1 MSLKWRSTIIVS
13 SIAIALIMQGPFL
26 IHILNPAYEGVYVHL
41 NSDEEIY
48 LARVQE
54 ALTGNL
60 NQVAEAFVGEEGMVG
75 SQFALIELVYGMIL
89 RPVFDHSWVLLTVMD
104 SAIPVLIFLVLIL
117 FLRVSG
123 FTRLQSY
130 TGSLILI
137 TSQLYNLNRPIHLR
151 SSFLLMML
159 GLTALSLAYVKKRNS
174 SAVIGGM
181 LLGTL
186 VGVYIW
192 SWTFA
197 WAWLGLMIVWSSI
210 EYLTKIEPACTERSR
225 SENRTR
231 KPKTELKLLILS
243 AIIGCIVALP
253 FVIQTLTVMSHPLA
267 DVAVFRSGMRPG
279 RLPESWAYSILFLTM
294 VCGLIVLLKKKY
306 KDLEVHRPA
315 IAIVFSA
322 FIVIHQ
328 QVIHGTIFNYV
339 SHSIF
344 SLLLAAIIVILL
356 AWKFKSKIMIIPA
369 LAAVLYISVVAYDGR
384 WLIKQWNPP
393 PENFSSQ
400 HLSDLLTTL
409 DEMPRARVLS
419 DRDTL
424 SLITSHTH
432 HDVVYS
438 IYLKNVLLSH
448 KENAQRVCL
457 TYLPLSPEL
466 RNIEASRNLV
476 YADALGAFPDPKIR
490 KEELEL
496 VKSQCAQVDKEPEKF
511 LTQYGINFVVW
522 DEKRNPEWDLSRLKS
537 ELQIIKR
544 GEGWSVWSINHPSQ

>member
-1 MSLKWRSTIIVS
+1 
-13 SIAIALIMQGPFL
+13 
-26 IHILNPAYEGVYVHL
+26 
-41 NSDEEIY
+41 
-48 LARVQE
+48 
-54 ALTGNL
+54 
-60 NQVAEAFVGEEGMVG
+60 
-75 SQFALIELVYGMIL
+75 
-89 RPVFDHSWVLLTVMD
+89 
-104 SAIPVLIFLVLIL
+104 
-117 FLRVSG
+117 
-123 FTRLQSY
+123 
-130 TGSLILI
+130 
-137 TSQLYNLNRPIHLR
+137 
-151 SSFLLMML
+151 MML
-159 GLTALSLAYVKKRNS
+159 ALTALSITYAKKRNS

-210 EYLTKIEPACTERSR
+210 DYLTKTEP
-225 SENRTR
+225 ENRTR
-231 KPKTELKLLILS
+231 KPKTKLKLLLLS
-243 AIIGCIVALP
+243 AIIGFIVALP

-279 RLPESWAYSILFLTM
+279 RAPESWAYSILFLIM

-306 KDLEVHRPA
+306 KDLEIHRPA
-315 IAIVFSA
+315 IAVVFSA

-356 AWKFKSKIMIIPA
+356 AWKFKSKILIIPA

-384 WLIKQWNPP
+384 WLIKQWNPS
-393 PENFSSQ
+393 PENFASQ

-409 DEMPRARVLS
+409 DEIPRARILS

-424 SLITSHTH
+424 SLVTSHTH

-438 IYLKNVLLSH
+438 IYLKNILLSH

-457 TYLPLSPEL
+457 TYLPLDPNL
-466 RNIEASRNLV
+466 RNLEASRNLV

-490 KEELEL
+490 EKELEL
-496 VKSQCAQVDKEPEKF
+496 VRNECAQIDANPAKF
-511 LTQYGINFVVW
+511 LTQYGIDMVVW
-522 DEKRNPEWDLSRLKS
+522 DEKRNPEWDLNRLKT
-537 ELQIIKR
+537 ELQIVER
-544 GEGWSVWSINHPSQ
+544 GEGWSVWKMSAE

>member
-1 MSLKWRSTIIVS
+1 M
-13 SIAIALIMQGPFL
+13 
-26 IHILNPAYEGVYVHL
+26 HL

-60 NQVAEAFVGEEGMVG
+60 NQVAEAFVGDEGMVG
-75 SQFALIELVYGMIL
+75 SQFALIELVFGMIL
-89 RPVFDHSWVLLTVMD
+89 RPVFDHSWVVLTIMD
-104 SAIPVLIFLVLIL
+104 SLIPVLIFLVLIW
-117 FLRVSG
+117 FFRISG

-137 TSQLYNLNRPIHLR
+137 VAQLYNLNRPIHLR
-151 SSFLLMML
+151 TSFLLMML
-159 GLTALSLAYVKKRNS
+159 ALVALSIAYTKKKKS
-174 SAVIGGM
+174 SAAIGGM

-186 VGVYIW
+186 VGVYVW

-197 WAWLGLMIVWSSI
+197 WLWFGLMVIWSVV
-210 EYLTKIEPACTERSR
+210 E
-225 SENRTR
+225 R
-231 KPKTELKLLILS
+231 KPRTFLLP
-243 AIIGCIVALP
+243 AIIGVIFALP
-253 FVIQTLTVMSHPLA
+253 FVAKTLTVMSHPLA

-279 RLPESWAYSILFLTM
+279 RAPESWAYSILFLIM

-306 KDLEVHRPA
+306 KDLEIHRPA
-315 IAIVFSA
+315 IAVVFSA

-356 AWKFKSKIMIIPA
+356 AWKFKSKILIIPA

-384 WLIKQWNPP
+384 WLIKQWNPS
-393 PENFSSQ
+393 PENFASQ

-409 DEMPRARVLS
+409 DEIPRARILS

-424 SLITSHTH
+424 SLVTSHTH

-438 IYLKNVLLSH
+438 IYLKNILLSH

-457 TYLPLSPEL
+457 TYLPLDPNL
-466 RNIEASRNLV
+466 RNLEASRNLV

-490 KEELEL
+490 EKELEL
-496 VKSQCAQVDKEPEKF
+496 VRNECAQIDANPAKF
-511 LTQYGINFVVW
+511 LTQYGIDMVVW
-522 DEKRNPEWDLSRLKS
+522 DEKRNPEWDLNRLKT
-537 ELQIIKR
+537 ELQIVER
-544 GEGWSVWSINHPSQ
+544 GEGWSVWKMSAE